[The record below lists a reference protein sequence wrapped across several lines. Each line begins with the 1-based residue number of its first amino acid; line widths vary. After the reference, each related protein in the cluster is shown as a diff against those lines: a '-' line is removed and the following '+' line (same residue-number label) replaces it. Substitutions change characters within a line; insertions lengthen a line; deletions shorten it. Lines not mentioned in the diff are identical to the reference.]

1 MLFRKIRIALVR
13 VRKWSEGKKA
23 PIVLLTGVGVSMVVV
38 TLTATTIIY
47 TSTEEFCSTTCHE
60 MTTNVAMEFKGTIH
74 DKNRT
79 GVRATCADCHL
90 PHHGQIPLYLRKMG
104 AVNDLWGHFVTHSI
118 DTREKFE
125 AKRQQLAERV
135 WIYMKENDSRECRG
149 CHNAA
154 KMDPEKQS
162 EKARDRHAKGKR
174 EKLTCIECHFAI
186 AHHEPQGG
194 VGPQEL
200 EVERSLIP
208 KGAIF

>member
-1 MLFRKIRIALVR
+1 MPRNRSLRLLAKLRHWTAGRKSV
-13 VRKWSEGKKA
+13 V
-23 PIVLLTGVGVSMVVV
+23 VLLTGIAASMVILG
-38 TLTATTIIY
+38 LTATTIVY

-60 MTTNVAMEFKGTIH
+60 MTTNVAMEFKGTVH

-79 GVRATCADCHL
+79 GVRATCPDCHI
-90 PHHGQIPLYLRKMG
+90 PHGQIPLYIRKMG
-104 AVNDLWGHFVTHSI
+104 AVHDLWGHFVTHSI

-125 AKRQQLAERV
+125 AKRQELAERV

-149 CHNAA
+149 CHDAK

-162 EKARDRHAKGKR
+162 EKAQARHARAKKER
-174 EKLTCIECHFAI
+174 LTCIDCHFAI
-186 AHHEPQGG
+186 AHNEPQGG

-200 EVERSLIP
+200 EVEKSLIS

>member
-1 MLFRKIRIALVR
+1 MLPHKVRIVLER

-23 PIVLLTGVGVSMVVV
+23 PIVFLTGISVSIVLL

-47 TSTEEFCSTTCHE
+47 TSTEEFCSASCHE

-79 GVRATCADCHL
+79 GVRATCPDCHI
-90 PHHGQIPLYLRKMG
+90 PHGQIPLYIRKMG
-104 AVNDLWGHFVTHSI
+104 AVHDLWGHFVTGSI
-118 DTREKFE
+118 NTREKFL
-125 AKRQQLAERV
+125 AKRQELAERV

-149 CHNAA
+149 CHTAA
-154 KMDPEKQS
+154 KMDPERQS
-162 EKARDRHAKGKR
+162 EKAQARHAKAKKER
-174 EKLTCIECHFAI
+174 LTCIDCHFAI
-186 AHHEPQGG
+186 AHNEPEGG

-200 EVERSLIP
+200 EVDKSLIS

>member
-1 MLFRKIRIALVR
+1 MPRKRSLKLLAKLR
-13 VRKWSEGKKA
+13 NWCTGKKSI
-23 PIVLLTGVGVSMVVV
+23 IVLLAGVAVSMVMLV
-38 TLTATTIIY
+38 LTATTIVY
-47 TSTEEFCSTTCHE
+47 TSTEEFCSATCHE

-79 GVRATCADCHL
+79 GVRATCPDCHI
-90 PHHGQIPLYLRKMG
+90 PHSQVPLYIRKMG
-104 AVNDLWGHFVTHSI
+104 AVHDLWGHFVMHSI

-125 AKRQQLAERV
+125 AKRQELAERV

-149 CHNAA
+149 CHNEK

-162 EKARDRHAKGKR
+162 EKAQQRHARAKKER
-174 EKLTCIECHFAI
+174 LTCIDCHFAI
-186 AHHEPQGG
+186 AHNEPQGG

-200 EVERSLIP
+200 EVDKSLIS